1 MGIFPAISVN
11 ESVITEDIE
20 FNFPR
25 QLIDKGKES
34 NQYSLADF
42 ISPIEDYIGVF
53 ALTTGH
59 GVKEL
64 VKEFESNN
72 DDYNAIMVK
81 IIADRLAEAFGEYLH
96 KKVRTEIWGYVK
108 NESFSNEDLI
118 KEKYQGIRPAPGYPA
133 CPNHAEKDKIW
144 KLLNVEKNIHISLTE
159 NKAMYPEASICGWYF
174 SHPNS
179 KYFSAKD
186 LL

>member
-1 MGIFPAISVN
+1 M
-11 ESVITEDIE
+11 
-20 FNFPR
+20 
-25 QLIDKGKES
+25 
-34 NQYSLADF
+34 
-42 ISPIEDYIGVF
+42 
-53 ALTTGH
+53 
-59 GVKEL
+59 
-64 VKEFESNN
+64 
-72 DDYNAIMVK
+72 
-81 IIADRLAEAFGEYLH
+81 H

-133 CPNHAEKDKIW
+133 CPSHAEKDKIW
-144 KLLNVEKNIHISLTE
+144 KLLNVEKNIAISLTE

-174 SHPNS
+174 SHPKS